1 MTILY
6 IANTNFEWELE
17 TNSKFSLVQGF
28 HIHPNFLQ
36 LQFLPLLYG
45 NSSNHVA
52 VTHMPPPTYLE
63 ELQRL
68 GFSPP
73 KIDLFE
79 SKDTQSYEKIESWG
93 WSRNIKKWADKREI
107 DYSPPPFPII
117 KEHASKVFSFSH
129 SPRLPGAELLHSMKD
144 IQHFLLEKPYPK
156 VIKTAFG
163 FSGRGS
169 YIFDSPS
176 LPPRIETELQKE
188 LENGH
193 LLVGEP
199 WVKRILD
206 FSTQW
211 MIHETK
217 KIDYLGS
224 TLLENTPSGGYARTV
239 VGDLRTLFGE
249 YYPFL
254 KEHLEKVKIVLTR
267 MAEEGYYGSLGI
279 DAMVYLHPL
288 NEKEILLHPIV
299 EINLRKTMGWLALM
313 LYQKYP
319 DALSITLNY
328 TGGEE
333 PGLLPTELL
342 ISEKEKIKFRK
353 QLKIDIVKL

>member
-6 IANTNFEWELE
+6 IGNTNFEWELE
-17 TNSKFSLVQGF
+17 TNSKFSLMQGF
-28 HIHPNFLQ
+28 QIHPNFLQ

-45 NSSNHVA
+45 NSNNDIA
-52 VTHMPPPTYLE
+52 VTHMPPLTYLE
-63 ELQRL
+63 ELKRL
-68 GFSPP
+68 GFSLP
-73 KIDLFE
+73 KIRLFDSDE
-79 SKDTQSYEKIESWG
+79 THSYEKIESWG
-93 WSRNIKKWADKREI
+93 WSKNIKKWAEKREI

-129 SPRLPGAELLHSMKD
+129 SPRLPGSQLLHSMKD
-144 IQHFLLEKPYPK
+144 IQDFLGEKPYPR

-169 YIFDSPS
+169 YIFDSPL
-176 LPPRIETELQKE
+176 LPPKVENELVKE

-193 LLVGEP
+193 LLIGQP
-199 WVKRILD
+199 WVKRIFD

-211 MIHETK
+211 VIHESK
-217 KIDYLGS
+217 KIDYLGA
-224 TLLENTPSGGYARTV
+224 TLLENTPSGGYLRTV
-239 VGDLRTLFGE
+239 IGDLRTLFGD

-254 KEHLEKVKIVLTR
+254 KEHLEKVKIVLDR
-267 MAEEGYYGSLGI
+267 MAHEGYYGSLGI
-279 DAMVYLHPL
+279 DAMVYQNPH
-288 NEKEILLHPIV
+288 NENEILLHPIV

-313 LYQKYP
+313 LYQKHP
-319 DALSITLNY
+319 DALSITLSY

-342 ISEKEKIKFRK
+342 ISEKEKIRFRK